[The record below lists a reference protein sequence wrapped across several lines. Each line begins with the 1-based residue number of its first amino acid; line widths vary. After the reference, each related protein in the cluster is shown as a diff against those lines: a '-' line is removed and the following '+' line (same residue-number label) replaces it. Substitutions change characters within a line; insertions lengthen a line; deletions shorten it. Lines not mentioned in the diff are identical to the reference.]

1 MTDPSLQGEWAP
13 FLDRDPEHFLETPRP
28 AERLVLQPLSLPA
41 SHGCHQLAPH
51 PGQIEYPSP
60 ELICIW
66 CVCSFLVMFYF
77 FMALYIFSVKFL
89 LINFSLIYAIWEH

>member
-1 MTDPSLQGEWAP
+1 MTDPPLQRERAP
-13 FLDRDPEHFLETPRP
+13 VLDKDPEPFQETCRP
-28 AERLVLQPLSLPA
+28 VEQLALQPLSLPA
-41 SHGCHQLAPH
+41 SRGCHQLAPH
-51 PGQIEYPSP
+51 PGQIECPSS